1 MIQMSTKIP
10 FKYIDRQI
18 NDPKIRTE
26 AFNNMLSILKEY
38 KIDNKKSITF

>member
-18 NDPKIRTE
+18 NYPKIRTE
-26 AFNNMLSILKEY
+26 VFNNMLSILKEY
-38 KIDNKKSITF
+38 KIDNNKN